1 MGCASGKQLQVVNE
15 ANRPL
20 THPSA
25 SANNHSSNPQIQ
37 RTNVLTN
44 ESDHSTR
51 DAIQGSN
58 TKAMKSSTKD
68 NDSRSSADKNKHS
81 ITTNLRK
88 ITNVTKTSGTIE
100 TFTILWSELP
110 QVPEM
115 SLQQVCELQPST
127 PMECWNA
134 VRATSIKYQEDI
146 KPAFKRRGWKTIRLF
161 VSSTFK
167 DFHAEREVLV
177 KQVFPELRLWC
188 EKLKLHLIECDLRWG
203 VPKEATSEETL
214 RICLGEIDRCYEDN
228 QWPFFLNLSSHRS
241 GWIPEQSDVP
251 QNLAQEYGWIFGTS
265 ITEMEI
271 IHGAFRKA
279 NPNSL
284 FLIRDPEFITSIPNN
299 FKNDFTES
307 SEEALQKMKLLK
319 TCIKGRFPDSRVVS
333 YSCSFNGIDEINGT
347 IRVQGL
353 GPESTFVKTVIEFFK
368 RQISHQ
374 YPLDDS
380 PMDKLEVIREAHEV
394 FLNTRSS
401 TVLGR
406 DDILDQIQDYICS
419 KGSGVPLVLVGVAGA
434 GKSAVLARSAATT
447 VNKARNHDI
456 PNGSNKGWNVFYHFI
471 GAAPGSTDLGFM
483 LQRMLK
489 ELKYV
494 GEIPADIESLVRLSN
509 ITLNNPNLPPTI
521 LFFDA
526 LNQLDKTKEAEQ
538 VTWLPF
544 TLSKKVRIICSVI
557 NDTPCHRSLAKR
569 IEPPKEVFCGP
580 LDLNSRKEIADQ
592 ILTKFNKRLDSK
604 QMELLLS
611 KEASANPLW
620 LSIACEEL
628 RVFGLFSKVTEM
640 IKGLADGLLE
650 LLEQVLTRFEAES
663 GGHLMVATLCLLECS
678 RHGLLERELL
688 ELLGEDEALEPPS
701 SEQYL
706 SGGLPTVTKI
716 SPEKHIEEKDVDET
730 LAKDLSKQL
739 HVTVEETYRKTD
751 FSEKKN
757 SSSDY
762 VEESQSIPSKRQP
775 LPAAKWA
782 VVFRALK
789 PFLRPCGDS
798 GEGRLDFY
806 HRAMS
811 KAVRKKQSSKKPQN
825 SYDYFSKYF
834 KVSSEDYRKFLYTW
848 WHGKL
853 AGYFEQVEHYD
864 RKAEEL
870 PYHLEKLL
878 DHSRLARC
886 LLEWPVFEKLAAD
899 EFNIEL
905 LRSWRK
911 AGGYAT
917 AATLYTQAL
926 EFMSSSNAN
935 MEELADKKWKV
946 ARFLCCAG
954 QYDIAEKLSNEAI
967 DIETKRLGARTEKLA
982 NLYELL
988 TDIKAE
994 VSKLAEFIRAS
1005 DAGKHYDIVQIG
1017 LKAISLRKNLQGDE
1031 NKYHLGLVELRV
1043 SWHYGAFYKTG
1054 IRYKDLTLRKAKN
1067 ASGTHANNA
1076 LQIFQ
1081 ELGDIGHLAEAKLN
1095 VGMYTLD
1102 EGSDAQMKN
1111 YEKALELCILAYGE
1125 FHKLTTRIVFN
1136 TAIIIEYTDKGKSYT
1151 YYKRAYDISC
1161 EILGP
1166 THPSTLRV
1174 KSVLDEPEFLAMAE
1188 NP

>member
-1 MGCASGKQLQVVNE
+1 MGCASGKPLQVVNGIS
-15 ANRPL
+15 RP
-20 THPSA
+20 TTNPSTITK
-25 SANNHSSNPQIQ
+25 NQ
-37 RTNVLTN
+37 RAQA
-44 ESDHSTR
+44 STR
-51 DAIQGSN
+51 
-58 TKAMKSSTKD
+58 KSSTNRLEQVVTNSNQASNNDTSSSVD
-68 NDSRSSADKNKHS
+68 NSSGSTDINKRT
-81 ITTNLRK
+81 IAANPRK
-88 ITNVTKTSGTIE
+88 VTHVSKISGTIE

-110 QVPEM
+110 PEPEL
-115 SLQQVCELQPST
+115 SLQEVCELQPST
-127 PMECWNA
+127 PIECWNA
-134 VRATSIKYQEDI
+134 VRATSIKYLNDI
-146 KPAFKRRGWKTIRLF
+146 KPVVKRRGWKTIRLF

-241 GWIPEQSDVP
+241 GWIPGQSDVP
-251 QNLAQEYGWIFGTS
+251 QNLAQEYGWVFGTS

-279 NPNSL
+279 NPNAL
-284 FLIRDPEFITSIPNN
+284 FLIRDPVFIKSLPSN
-299 FKNDFTES
+299 FKETFSES
-307 SEEALQKMKLLK
+307 SEEALEKMELLK
-319 TCIKGRFPDSRVVS
+319 NCIKGRFPESRVVT
-333 YSCSFNGIDEINGT
+333 YTCSFDGVDDIND
-347 IRVQGL
+347 IVRVRGL
-353 GPESTFVKTVIEFFK
+353 GSESIFVKTVIEFFK

-374 YPLDDS
+374 YPLDHS
-380 PMDKLEVIREAHEV
+380 SMDMLEVIREAHEV

-406 DDILDQIQDYICS
+406 DEILDQIQDYISS
-419 KGSGVPLVLVGVAGA
+419 KDSGVPMVLVGVAGA
-434 GKSAVLARSAATT
+434 GKSAIIARSAATT
-447 VNKARNHDI
+447 VNKANNNDI
-456 PNGSNKGWNVFYHFI
+456 KGGSNKGWNIFYHFI

-494 GEIPADIESLVRLSN
+494 GEIPADTESLVRLSN
-509 ITLNNPNLPPTI
+509 ITLSNPSLPPTI

-544 TLSKKVRIICSVI
+544 KLSKKVRIICSVI

-569 IEPPKEVFCGP
+569 SDRPKELFCGP
-580 LDLNSRKEIADQ
+580 LDLASRREIVDQ
-592 ILTKFNKRLDSK
+592 VLTKFNKRLDNT

-611 KEASANPLW
+611 KKASANPLW

-688 ELLGEDEALEPPS
+688 ELLGEDETLKPPS
-701 SEQYL
+701 QKEYL
-706 SGGLPTVTKI
+706 GKGPYQMQAMRTENNLG
-716 SPEKHIEEKDVDET
+716 EKDVDES
-730 LAKDLSKQL
+730 LAHDLSKQL
-739 HVTVEETYRKTD
+739 HVAVEETYRKTD
-751 FSEKKN
+751 FEEKK
-757 SSSDY
+757 SLTKEE
-762 VEESQSIPSKRQP
+762 VEESKSTRSTRQP

-811 KAVRKKQSSKKPQN
+811 KAVRKK
-825 SYDYFSKYF
+825 YF
-834 KVSSEDYRKFLYTW
+834 KSSSDDYRKFLYTW

-853 AGYFEQVEHYD
+853 ASYFEQVENHD

-870 PYHLEKLL
+870 PYHLERLL

-899 EFNIEL
+899 EYNVEL

-911 AGGYAT
+911 AGGYGT

-926 EFMSSSNAN
+926 ETLSSSKTKA
-935 MEELADKKWKV
+935 ADFVDKKWRV

-954 QYDIAEKLSNEAI
+954 QYDVAERLSDEAI
-967 DIETKRLGARTEKLA
+967 TLEINELGGRKEKLA

-988 TDIKAE
+988 TDIKSE
-994 VSKLAEFIRAS
+994 VSKLAEFVRPS
-1005 DAGKHYDIVQIG
+1005 DAYKHYDVIQTG
-1017 LKAISLRKNLQGDE
+1017 LKAISLRKNLQGDD

-1043 SWHYGAFYKTG
+1043 SFHYGTFQKFRRT
-1054 IRYKDLTLRKAKN
+1054 YKDLTPEKAKRN
-1067 ASGTHANNA
+1067 SGTHANNA
-1076 LQIFQ
+1076 LGIFQ
-1081 ELGDIGHLAEAKLN
+1081 ELGDIGHLAEANLN
-1095 VGMYTLD
+1095 LGMYTFK
-1102 EGSDAQMKN
+1102 ERSKEQIRK
-1111 YEKALELCILAYGE
+1111 YEKALELCTLAYGE
-1125 FHKLTTRIVFN
+1125 FHKLTARIVFN
-1136 TAIIIEYTDKGKSYT
+1136 TGILIEYEDKRKSYT
-1151 YYKRAYDISC
+1151 YYKRAFDISC
-1161 EILGP
+1161 EVLGP
-1166 THPSTLRV
+1166 THPSALRI
-1174 KSVLDEPEFLAMAE
+1174 KSVLDEPEFLRIAQMS
-1188 NP
+1188 